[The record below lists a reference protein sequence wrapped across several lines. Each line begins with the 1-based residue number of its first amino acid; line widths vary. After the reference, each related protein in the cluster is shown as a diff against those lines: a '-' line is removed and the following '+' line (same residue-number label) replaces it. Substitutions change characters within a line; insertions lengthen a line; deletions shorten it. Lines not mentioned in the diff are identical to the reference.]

1 MPTGR
6 EMDRRQFIAYP
17 AIALLAFIV
26 YSNTFDAPFVFDDGM
41 YITGNPEIRSI
52 SSLWPLTTRSLA
64 YLSFALNF
72 RFGGLDVFGY
82 HIVNTAIHAANASL
96 VFFMVSR
103 TFATPWMKGALQSAG
118 GAFGAAVLSSVI
130 FAVHPVQ
137 TQAVTYITQRF
148 ASLATLF
155 YLLSLASYIAWR
167 AREKGGAL
175 IYALS
180 LVSAVCAQFTKEMAF
195 TLPLVILLYET
206 AFYEGPYKKRLFRV
220 IPFLFVMLIIPLMV
234 LSAPSAEGA
243 GISSNIMRKQLLEMT
258 GLSPYSYF
266 VTELRVIVTYLRL
279 LVLPIG
285 QNIDYSY
292 PLYNSI
298 FAPGVLA
305 SFLFLFSTLAGA
317 VCLFVISRKRRD
329 AFLSLVS
336 AGVFWF
342 FMTISIESSFIPI
355 QDVIFEHR
363 LYLPSIGAFAAF
375 GALIFFLKERF
386 LKRGSNAAFGV
397 VLAVLLAIPLGGAA
411 YLRNEV
417 WRDDAALWK
426 DAIAKSPLK
435 ARPHASLGDVYLR
448 RGLVND
454 AITEF
459 EKAVSFSPDA
469 VALYNLGSAYF
480 AGGLYGDAAMAY
492 RASLGRRPDKA
503 GTRHNLGIAYL
514 KLGMDE
520 DALREFEEAA
530 RLEPGRSDSH
540 YELARIYERKGWV
553 DDAAREFEA
562 AKMLRSAE

>member
-1 MPTGR
+1 MSGR
-6 EMDRRQFIAYP
+6 VMDRRHFIAYP
-17 AIALLAFIV
+17 AIAVLAFIV
-26 YSNTFDAPFVFDDGM
+26 YSNTFHAPFVFDDGM
-41 YITGNPEIRSI
+41 YITGNPEIRSL
-52 SSLWPLTTRSLA
+52 SNLWPLSTRALA

-72 RFGGLDVFGY
+72 RFGGLDAFGY
-82 HIVNTAIHAANASL
+82 HLVNTAIHAANSLL
-96 VFFMVSR
+96 VFFIVSR
-103 TFATPWMKGALQSAG
+103 TFETPWMKGALKERGA
-118 GAFGAAVLSSVI
+118 AFGVAFLSTVI
-130 FAVHPVQ
+130 FVVHPVQ

-155 YLLSLASYIAWR
+155 YLLSLGFYIAWR
-167 AREKGGAL
+167 GREKNGPL
-175 IYALS
+175 IYAFS
-180 LVSAVCAQFTKEMAF
+180 FVFAVCAQFTKEIAF
-195 TLPLVILLYET
+195 TLPIVILLFET
-206 AFYEGPYKKRLFRV
+206 AFYEGPYKKRLLRV
-220 IPFLFVMLIIPLMV
+220 IPFLLVMFIIPLMV
-234 LSAPSAEGA
+234 LSAPSGEGA
-243 GISSNIMRKQLLEMT
+243 RVSSNILRKQLLEMT

-298 FAPGVLA
+298 LAPGVLA
-305 SFLFLFSTLAGA
+305 SFLFLFSILAGA
-317 VCLFVISRKRRD
+317 VFLFVISRKRRD
-329 AFLSLVS
+329 AYLYLVS

-342 FMTISIESSFIPI
+342 FVTISIESSFMPI

-363 LYLPSIGAFAAF
+363 LYLPSIGAFVAF
-375 GALIFFLKERF
+375 GAGVFFLKERL
-386 LKRGSNAAFGV
+386 LKGVPSAAFGV
-397 VLAVLLAIPLGGAA
+397 IVAVLLAIPLGGAA

-454 AITEF
+454 AMTEF

-480 AGGLYGDAAMAY
+480 AGGLYGDAVMAY
-492 RASLGRRPDKA
+492 RASLEQRPDKA
-503 GTRHNLGIAYL
+503 GTRHNLGLSYL

-520 DALREFEEAA
+520 EAMNEFEETI
-530 RLEPGRSDSH
+530 RLEPGRADSH
-540 YELARIYERKGWV
+540 YELARIYERRGWG
-553 DDAAREFEA
+553 DEARREFEA
-562 AKMLRSAE
+562 ARVLRAE